1 MLTPPTRPPSS
12 PTRHQTPSPGS
23 LSLAPSMPLVP
34 RGTPPLDGMHA
45 HACATWDTTFGRY
58 ACACMCHVG
67 HHLWKV
73 CMRMHVPRGTPPL
86 EGMHAHA
93 CATRDMPHALTFAPG
108 PDPGPSSFAFC
119 TRVHMH
125 MHIHIH
131 TRRLASAYEEC
142 RAECTGIYLC
152 LEQTVLSIFGH
163 AEAPAGDEAVHDIV
177 YVNWLLMVRAG
188 LTGLEFYTPATGE
201 WRQAHMRAR

>member
-58 ACACMCHVG
+58 ACACMCHAG

-73 CMRMHVPRGTPPL
+73 CMRMHVPRGTCRTLSPSPPVPIL
-86 EGMHAHA
+86 VHLPLPSAHV
-93 CATRDMPHALTFAPG
+93 
-108 PDPGPSSFAFC
+108 C
-119 TRVHMH
+119 TCTCTYTYTPVGWRVHMRSAERSAPASTSASSRPYFPYLG
-125 MHIHIH
+125 
-131 TRRLASAYEEC
+131 TRRRQLGTRRCMISS
-142 RAECTGIYLC
+142 T
-152 LEQTVLSIFGH
+152 SIGS
-163 AEAPAGDEAVHDIV
+163 
-177 YVNWLLMVRAG
+177 
-188 LTGLEFYTPATGE
+188 
-201 WRQAHMRAR
+201 